1 MNIMDSQEPQTRIRK
16 LANGKWVAEV
26 LVANQF
32 WQGIDSG
39 ILTFGQYLWGP
50 GQKYYACCH
59 CWLRWRA
66 ERARIAWLANN
77 GY

>member
-1 MNIMDSQEPQTRIRK
+1 MNTMDSQEPQTRIRK

-32 WQGIDSG
+32 WRGIDSDV
-39 ILTFGQYLWGP
+39 LTFGQYLWDP
-50 GQKYYACCH
+50 GQSHYGCCH
-59 CWLRWRA
+59 CRFRGRA
-66 ERARIAWLANN
+66 ERAIVAWLANN